1 MKILTVLI
9 LISGL
14 ITIVL
19 PQTIVAQKPLAT
31 SANMAVQIIEARKAN
46 AALMRQYSWNS
57 RTEWIEKGEVKDT
70 HIDMVGY
77 GPDGQLFRTPL
88 NDQSAS
94 LPGGFLRRVIAE
106 NERKKMEE
114 YLTGLRSLLDQ
125 YTLPTAGKVLD
136 FINQATITGPNASGL
151 LLMTGTSVVL
161 QGDSLSLWT
170 NATTR
175 HTQKVEVTTFYQ
187 GDVVMVTAT
196 FNTLYSGMNYMA
208 YAEVKIPARELR
220 VQVQNVD
227 FYRTDLPPSP
237 QKIEQKPSPP
247 PPAAPSPAPS
257 TAAVPSLQVI
267 EKKLQDLKTLMDKG
281 LITQSEYDAKKAQI
295 LKDF

>member
-9 LISGL
+9 LAGL

-57 RTEWIEKGEVKDT
+57 RTELIEKGEVKDT

-77 GPDGQLFRTPL
+77 GPDGQLQRTPL
-88 NDQSAS
+88 NDQGAS
-94 LPGGFLRRVIAE
+94 LPGGFLRRAIAE
-106 NERKKMEE
+106 KERKKMEE

-136 FINQATITGPNASGL
+136 FINQATTTGPDASGMI
-151 LLMTGTSVVL
+151 LMTGNSVVFP
-161 QGDSLSLWT
+161 GDTISLWT

-187 GDVVMVTAT
+187 GDVAMVTAT

-227 FYRTDLPPSP
+227 FYHTVLAPSP
-237 QKIEQKPSPP
+237 QKIEQKPSPT
-247 PPAAPSPAPS
+247 PPAAPST
-257 TAAVPSLQVI
+257 TAAPSLQVV

>member
-9 LISGL
+9 LTGL
-14 ITIVL
+14 VTIGL
-19 PQTIVAQKPLAT
+19 PQTIVAQKPLAKN
-31 SANMAVQIIEARKAN
+31 ANMGAQIIEARKAN
-46 AALMRQYSWNS
+46 ATLMRQYSWNS
-57 RTEWIEKGEVKDT
+57 RTELIEKGEVKDT

-88 NDQSAS
+88 NDQGAS
-94 LPGGFLRRVIAE
+94 LPGGFLRRAIAE
-106 NERKKMEE
+106 KERKKMEE

-136 FINQATITGPNASGL
+136 FINQATTTGPDASGMI
-151 LLMTGTSVVL
+151 LMTGNSVVFP
-161 QGDSLSLWT
+161 GDSLSLWT
-170 NATTR
+170 NATTW

-187 GDVVMVTAT
+187 GDVAMVTAT

-208 YAEVKIPARELR
+208 FAEVKIPAREMR
-220 VQVQNVD
+220 VQVHNVD
-227 FYRTDLPPSP
+227 FFHTELARAP
-237 QKIEQKPSPP
+237 QKIEQKPSPA
-247 PPAAPSPAPS
+247 PPAAPS
-257 TAAVPSLQVI
+257 TAAAPSLQVI

>member
-1 MKILTVLI
+1 MKILALLI
-9 LISGL
+9 IIIMAGL

-19 PQTIVAQKPLAT
+19 PQTIVAQKPLAKN
-31 SANMAVQIIEARKAN
+31 ANMAAQIIEARKAN

-57 RTEWIEKGEVKDT
+57 RTEFIEKGEVKDT

-88 NDQSAS
+88 NDQGAS
-94 LPGGFLRRVIAE
+94 LPGGFLRRAIAE
-106 NERKKMEE
+106 KERKKMEE

-136 FINQATITGPNASGL
+136 FINQATTTGPDASGMI
-151 LLMTGTSVVL
+151 LMTGNSVVL
-161 QGDSLSLWT
+161 PGDTLSLWT
-170 NATTR
+170 NATTQ

-187 GDVVMVTAT
+187 GDVAMVTAT

-208 YAEVKIPARELR
+208 YAEVKIPAREIR
-220 VQVQNVD
+220 VHVQNVD
-227 FYRTDLPPSP
+227 FFHTELARSP
-237 QKIEQKPSPP
+237 QKIEQKPSPT
-247 PPAAPSPAPS
+247 PPAAPS
-257 TAAVPSLQVI
+257 TAAAPSLQVI

-295 LKDF
+295 LKEF